1 MNKRIVSGGGLI
13 LAIALFVG
21 INILSNQLLT
31 SWRLD
36 LTENK
41 LFTLSKGTRNILDK
55 LDEPITLRY
64 YFSEKTLAVN
74 PQFLNYGVRVRDL
87 LQEYAAKS
95 HGKIKLTVIDPEPF
109 SEAEDQAVTYGI
121 RQLPVNSSGDM
132 AYFGLAGTNT
142 TDDELTIP
150 FFQPAKESALE
161 YDITKL
167 VYNLAHPKKR
177 VIGVITELPI
187 FGGAANPTA
196 GQRGAPPWTIVS
208 MLKDAYN
215 VRQLS
220 AKTDH
225 IDTDIDTLLVIH
237 PKSLPDPTRY
247 AIDQF
252 ILKGGKAMIFVD
264 PFAEADQAMPD
275 PTNPMVMPQHSS
287 DMPKLF
293 KAWGLEMV
301 PNKIAADMDSA
312 IRVYANGA
320 RGPQQVEYLP
330 WLGLTKK
337 NLNQEDFVTSQL
349 KQIYGGTMGIL
360 HKVKGATTRITPLIH
375 TGKQS
380 EELDAE
386 SIMFARD
393 PNAMLQDFKPSG
405 EEYTLAV
412 RVHGMVKTAFPD
424 GRPKKKEGDP
434 ADPDFVKASKSAIN
448 VIVVGDTDILSDRFW
463 VRAQNFMGV
472 SVPSP
477 IADNGDFVINAV
489 DNLGGNDDLISLRS
503 RQKFARP
510 FTVVERIRKQAEAQF
525 RDKEKTLEDKL
536 KATEK
541 KIHELQDQKAQGAAA
556 QLLSPAQQKA
566 IEKFR
571 QEQVE
576 TRKELRAVQRDLR
589 KNIESLGTELR
600 IINIGLIPALMGIIA
615 LLVALLRAGR
625 RRRPMS

>member
-13 LAIALFVG
+13 LAVCLFIG

-41 LFTLSKGTRNILDK
+41 LFTLSQGTLNILGK

-64 YFSEKTLAVN
+64 YFSAKALAVN

-87 LQEYAAKS
+87 LEEYAAKS
-95 HGKIKLTVIDPEPF
+95 HGMIKLSVIDPEPF

-121 RQLPVNSSGDM
+121 RQLPVNSTGDM

-150 FFQPAKESALE
+150 FFQPTKESSLE
-161 YDITKL
+161 YDVTKL
-167 VYNLAHPKKR
+167 IYNLAHPKKR
-177 VIGVITELPI
+177 VVGIISELPI
-187 FGGAANPTA
+187 FGGADNPAA
-196 GQRGAPPWTIVS
+196 GERGARPWTIVS
-208 MLKDAYN
+208 MLKDAYA
-215 VRQLS
+215 VKRIS
-220 AKTDH
+220 PKTDH
-225 IDTDIDTLLVIH
+225 IDDDVDTLLVIH
-237 PKSLPDPTRY
+237 PKTLSDTTRY

-252 ILKGGKAMIFVD
+252 ILKGGRAMIFVD
-264 PFAEADQAMPD
+264 PFAEADQSMPD
-275 PTNPMVMPQHSS
+275 PKNPMVMPKHNS

-293 KAWGLEMV
+293 KSWGLEMV
-301 PNKIAADMDSA
+301 PNKIAADIDSA

-330 WLGLTKK
+330 WLALTNK
-337 NLNQEDFVTSQL
+337 NLNQKDFVTSQL
-349 KQIYGGTMGIL
+349 KQIFGGTMGIL
-360 HKVKGATTRITPLIH
+360 EPLKGATTQITPLMH
-375 TGKQS
+375 TGKHS
-380 EELDAE
+380 EMLDSD

-393 PNAMLQDFKPSG
+393 PNALLQAFKPSG
-405 EEYTLAV
+405 KEFTLAV
-412 RVHGMVKTAFPD
+412 RIHGKVKTAFPD
-424 GRPKKKEGDP
+424 GRPKIKDNDP
-434 ADPDFVKASKSAIN
+434 ADPDFLKESKSAIN

-463 VRAQNFMGV
+463 IRPQNYMGV

-510 FTVVERIRKQAEAQF
+510 FTVVEHIRKQAEAQF
-525 RDKEKTLEDKL
+525 RDKEKALEDKL
-536 KATEK
+536 SATEK
-541 KIHELQDQKAQGAAA
+541 KIQELQEQKAKGAAA
-556 QLLSPAQQKA
+556 QLLSPAQKKA

-571 QEQVE
+571 EEQVE
-576 TRKELRAVQRDLR
+576 TRKQLREVQRDLR
-589 KNIESLGTELR
+589 KNIERLGTELR

-615 LLVALLRAGR
+615 VIVALVRAGR
-625 RRRPMS
+625 RRRPVS